1 MLHATYDGFIQKICG
16 VKTRPSR
23 IDPYLITL
31 IKKSLATRLVVQGK
45 QSKYI
50 RVAGWTIKWGF
61 LSFFLSFIDQADES
75 HRFGTVRA
83 VGKYQQTGYVQ
94 QTSPLVHGQGATREL
109 Y

>member
-1 MLHATYDGFIQKICG
+1 M
-16 VKTRPSR
+16 
-23 IDPYLITL
+23 ITL
-31 IKKSLATRLVVQGK
+31 IKKITRNKIGGSRKTEQIYPSCRLDDK
-45 QSKYI
+45 M
-50 RVAGWTIKWGF
+50 GF
-61 LSFFLSFIDQADES
+61 SFFLSFFIDQADES